1 MAYFPLFID
10 LEEQTVTVI
19 GGGKIAARRV
29 KTLIDF
35 GCSILVI
42 APEICEE
49 MRELIKNPSVF
60 WIQEAYSGTFGTRKP
75 VFVLAAATELVNLQ
89 VVEACRE
96 QGIPVNDAS
105 KKERCDF
112 YFPGIAKE
120 GNMVVGVTAGGSD
133 HKGAAALTAEI
144 REWMKETKGQK
155 TSPV

>member
-1 MAYFPLFID
+1 MAYFPLFINLD
-10 LEEQTVTVI
+10 GQTVTVI

-29 KTLIDF
+29 KTLLDF
-35 GCSILVI
+35 GCEILVI

-49 MRELIKNPSVF
+49 MRGFTKNPAVS
-60 WIQEAYSGTFGTRKP
+60 WIQESYSGTFGIHKP
-75 VFVLAAATELVNLQ
+75 VFVLAAATEQVNLQ
-89 VVEACRE
+89 VVEACRM

-120 GNMVVGVTAGGSD
+120 GNIVVGVTAGGSD

-144 REWMKETKGQK
+144 RDWMKETKDQK
-155 TSPV
+155 TSQV